1 MKNNTKW
8 LLAGVVAAGIIGAAA
23 GCFRYWFGY
32 FVLGQGIIAGLMI
45 PWLTGKFSS
54 GKSLKQAAVVKPN
67 TLIVVPLLF
76 ICFLAAQAAGF
87 GLSQPWFDPVGWV
100 ARILSGRTSEAIFG
114 ISMLGG
120 VASRNFQM
128 GVKGGFWI
136 FLNLFDLFFMA
147 FFLLV
152 GINTQ
157 LEKKR

>member
-1 MKNNTKW
+1 VVNGRDCCRIHHRTGSRILPLLAW
-8 LLAGVVAAGIIGAAA
+8 LL
-23 GCFRYWFGY
+23 F
-32 FVLGQGIIAGLMI
+32 LGQGIIVGLTI
-45 PWLTGKFSS
+45 PWLTDKFSS
-54 GKSLKQAAVVKPN
+54 RRSLKQAAVSKPN
-67 TLIVVPLLF
+67 SLFVVLLLF
-76 ICFLAAQAAGF
+76 ICFLTAQAVGF

-100 ARILSGRTSEAIFG
+100 ARVVSGRTSEPIFG

>member
-1 MKNNTKW
+1 
-8 LLAGVVAAGIIGAAA
+8 
-23 GCFRYWFGY
+23 
-32 FVLGQGIIAGLMI
+32 VL
-45 PWLTGKFSS
+45 
-54 GKSLKQAAVVKPN
+54 
-67 TLIVVPLLF
+67 LLF
-76 ICFLAAQAAGF
+76 IRFLTAQAVGF

-100 ARILSGRTSEAIFG
+100 ARVVSGRTSEPIFG

>member
-1 MKNNTKW
+1 
-8 LLAGVVAAGIIGAAA
+8 
-23 GCFRYWFGY
+23 
-32 FVLGQGIIAGLMI
+32 MI

-54 GKSLKQAAVVKPN
+54 GSPLKQVTSDKPHSLFAA
-67 TLIVVPLLF
+67 LLFF
-76 ICFLAAQAAGF
+76 ICFLAAQAIGF
-87 GLSQPWFDPVGWV
+87 GLSQPWFDPGGWGIRV
-100 ARILSGRTSEAIFG
+100 LSGKTSEHIFG

-128 GVKGGFWI
+128 GIKGGFWI

-157 LEKKR
+157 WEKKR